1 MKTNV
6 CSAHNTLILPH
17 YSWQFNVKRNHK
29 KITDNVYYYCS
40 VGINLVMLIQ
50 VHLLHPQAKLQW
62 KRCADMPIK
71 AYRMQAVVMGDN
83 VYTGGGGS
91 ELHKDK
97 EAVLVYIV
105 VKDEWGRLSNHCWRG
120 FALCQF
126 QGKLI
131 TVGGVSGGCITNKM
145 YRYNEETQ
153 KWEEFLTLMPTARY
167 GLSVQT
173 TAAAIVACG
182 GFIYT
187 GNNEQVPIVTVEV
200 YSSQT
205 SQWYTADPL
214 PQPCWTMTSV
224 TIGGTVFLLGGFD
237 VNDHAIRSPF
247 HADIA
252 MLIER
257 AISPIQ
263 HPTNTSVWK
272 TLPDTPLKM
281 SAAATLSGSLLAAGG
296 YDDNGT
302 VQPSVHMF
310 IPFTNMWVRVQSGDL
325 PAARYAATTVQ
336 LPNNRVMVVG
346 GWDNDMKQTSTNF
359 IGSLAI

>member
-1 MKTNV
+1 M
-6 CSAHNTLILPH
+6 C
-17 YSWQFNVKRNHK
+17 
-29 KITDNVYYYCS
+29 
-40 VGINLVMLIQ
+40 INLVLLIQ

-71 AYRMQAVVMGDN
+71 TFSMQAVVMGDN
-83 VYTGGGGS
+83 VYTGGGATD
-91 ELHKDK
+91 E
-97 EAVLVYIV
+97 EAVLVYNID
-105 VKDEWGRLSNHCWRG
+105 KDEWGRLSNHCLAG

-131 TVGGVSGGCITNKM
+131 TVGGVAGVGVATNKA
-145 YRYNEETQ
+145 YCYNEETQ
-153 KWEEFLTLMPTARY
+153 KWEEFLTPMPTARY

-182 GFIYT
+182 GRIIT
-187 GNNEQVPIVTVEV
+187 GNDNHVPVATVEV

-214 PQPCWTMTSV
+214 PQPCWMISSV

-252 MLIER
+252 LLIER

-263 HPTNTSVWK
+263 HPTTTSVWK
-272 TLPDTPLKM
+272 TLPDTPLM
-281 SAAATLSGSLLAAGG
+281 GSAATTLNGSLLAVGG
-296 YDDNGT
+296 VDDNHT
-302 VQPSVHMF
+302 VQPSVHVF
-310 IPFTNMWVRVQSGDL
+310 KPFTNMWVRVQSGDL
-325 PAARYAATTVQ
+325 PAVRCWATAVQ
-336 LPNNRVMVVG
+336 LPDNRVMVVG
-346 GWDNDMKQTSTNF
+346 GQDKDGNQTSTNF